1 MKKILPEQFF
11 REYKEKNLYDQ
22 KLSDFLQQGKVNN
35 LFSKIKKAKSIL
47 IFGDYD
53 VDGITST
60 VIMAEIG
67 KLMGVKKVASY
78 IPSRYDGY
86 GATIDFIKPF
96 SENYDLV
103 ILVDNGS
110 HESFLKSLIEDQSGL
125 SNKLF
130 VIDHHPSSSFDYSKI
145 NFLINPNQNGDV
157 STSTGLIATFLFKY
171 AWNIHQKHNNV
182 FVGPEASE
190 IGIDHVDDLGAMSAI
205 ADMADLN
212 NTYTRFI
219 IKSGFSK
226 IKNSDKILFAS
237 REIKKDIYSA
247 LAFDVIPKVNSV
259 GRIATTYDINN
270 FNFYKLFFTTKKS
283 SKEDKKIFKEDYSKL
298 LSFNKMRKKAT
309 NKISQKI
316 IDSALDSTK
325 DIQAFYIDNC
335 PIGING
341 LIAQQVLEKT
351 NIPSIAISKNT
362 FNPTMAYGSGRGQDI
377 KKMLDQIHRTTDVVF
392 SFGGHNEALGVQIP
406 CEEIERFL
414 EAVNNFS
421 RMHEKDNELDIG
433 RASYLVCKE
442 AVRTEN
448 FLTFVHEY
456 QKACDGIPFGNKFY
470 LPIHIEQAL
479 MLQSYSDTPYAKISI
494 NDSIVGLGK
503 KSVIQDIYLVDTDE
517 KTALI
522 GLPYSEKSISIE
534 IKHVPTDLLNEKKV
548 KATKNL
554 SSSTVKP
561 K

>member
-1 MKKILPEQFF
+1 MKKFSPSQFF
-11 REYKEKNLYDQ
+11 REYKEANLYEQ

-35 LFSKIKKAKSIL
+35 LFTKIKKAQSIL

-60 VIMAEIG
+60 VIMAEIA

-96 SENYDLV
+96 AENYDLI

-110 HESFLKSLIEDQSGL
+110 HETFLKSLIEDKTGL
-125 SNKLF
+125 SNRLF

-145 NFLINPNQNGDV
+145 NFLINPNQNGNV
-157 STSTGLIATFLFKY
+157 STSTGLISTFLFKY
-171 AWNIHQKHNNV
+171 AWNLHQKHNNV
-182 FVGPEASE
+182 FVGPQASE

-219 IKSGFSK
+219 IKSGFAK

-270 FNFYKLFFTTKKS
+270 FNFYNLFFTTKKS
-283 SKEDKKIFKEDYSKL
+283 NKEDKKLFKEDYSQL

-309 NKISQKI
+309 NQIAQRI
-316 IDSALDSTK
+316 IDSSLDETK
-325 DIQAFYIDNC
+325 DIQAFYIENC

-377 KKMLDQIHRTTDVVF
+377 KQMLDQIQRTTDVVF

-406 CEEIERFL
+406 CEEIDRFL
-414 EAVNNFS
+414 HAVNNFNK
-421 RMHEKDNELDIG
+421 MNEKENKLDIG
-433 RASYLVCKE
+433 RLSYVVCQE
-442 AVRTEN
+442 AVRTED

-456 QKACDGIPFGNKFY
+456 QKACEGIPFGNKFY

-479 MLQSYSDTPYAKISI
+479 MLQSYNDTPYAKISI

-503 KSVIQDIYLVDTDE
+503 KSVIQEIYLTDE
-517 KTALI
+517 NENTPLI
-522 GLPYSEKSISIE
+522 ALPYNERSISID
-534 IKHVPTDLLNEKKV
+534 IKHVSTDLLKGKKV
-548 KATKNL
+548 KEKNVSSL
-554 SSSTVKP
+554 SVVKP